1 MVDLIVSSRSSVQTP
16 EHILQPG
23 GVALRDFVSPL
34 RMHKRKSE
42 AVEYYSEVA
51 SEAVKSRAS
60 ADDLAKTRSFVITV
74 ECASVSQL
82 TENIRGRT
90 LSQSFYDLGEKMTR
104 LVAVQTRRSETMRE
118 GWDQLT
124 ETLTRIAKEPTRS
137 IRKLNKRI
145 TRLIDVKTRQYNERG
160 LRFDALDVTLNN
172 LVDGQTRMRDQ
183 LNVMN
188 RRLDNL
194 VDGQTQMR

>member
-1 MVDLIVSSRSSVQTP
+1 MSQTRIIHLYLNFGVNNIKLLAPVLSCLSCFNCRTLMVDLIVSSRSSVQTP

-42 AVEYYSEVA
+42 AVEFNSKVA

-82 TENIRGRT
+82 TENIRGST
-90 LSQSFYDLGEKMTR
+90 LFQVFYDLEEQMTR
-104 LVAVQTRRSETMRE
+104 LEAAQTRRSEARRE
-118 GWDQLT
+118 ECAQLT
-124 ETLTRIAKEPTRS
+124 ETLT
-137 IRKLNKRI
+137 
-145 TRLIDVKTRQYNERG
+145 
-160 LRFDALDVTLNN
+160 
-172 LVDGQTRMRDQ
+172 
-183 LNVMN
+183 
-188 RRLDNL
+188 
-194 VDGQTQMR
+194 